1 MQKLLPIILTVLYFV
16 NSKYLLVKTEI
27 DEASSEGHHTSQ
39 SKGAK
44 DYQGGE
50 APRDYSLDENK
61 GANDYK
67 AAGSDYNM
75 FLRKVS
81 KDFKVF
87 STLG

>member
-27 DEASSEGHHTSQ
+27 DE
-39 SKGAK
+39 GAK

-81 KDFKVF
+81 KDCKVI
-87 STLG
+87 STLGWNSSALVVIR